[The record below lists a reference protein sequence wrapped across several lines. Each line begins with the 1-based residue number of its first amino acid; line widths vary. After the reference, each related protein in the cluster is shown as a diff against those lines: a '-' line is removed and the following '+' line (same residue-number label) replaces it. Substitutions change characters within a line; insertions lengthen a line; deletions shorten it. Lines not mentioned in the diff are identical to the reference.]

1 MATELPYSISIEPK
15 IPNLISK
22 IKERGRSE
30 EFIIIPHAMD
40 RKKEWN
46 ISIIDIVHVLINGE
60 HEESKDQ
67 YKPEYRAW
75 NYAVRGKTV
84 DNRDLRIAV
93 SFDEKHML
101 IITVIRLGRK
111 R

>member
-1 MATELPYSISIEPK
+1 MSIEPK
-15 IPNLISK
+15 IPNVIHK
-22 IKERGRSE
+22 IRERARSG
-30 EFIIIPHAMD
+30 EFIILAHAID
-40 RKKEWN
+40 RRKERD
-46 ISIIDIVHVLINGE
+46 ISVADIVHVLTNGG

-84 DNRDLRIAV
+84 DNWDLRIAV
-93 SFDEKHML
+93 SFDENHML